1 MVVFTCVMCLC
12 GYIKHKC
19 CDGKEFLLVSKCVGL
34 NFQDQ
39 PFFGGGEVI
48 FVIKLFELVWA
59 NDRGD
64 FWA

>member
-39 PFFGGGEVI
+39 PFLGGGRSS
-48 FVIKLFELVWA
+48 L
-59 NDRGD
+59 
-64 FWA
+64 